1 MEIQMRIVLKASF
14 IAVGLL
20 LAAPAASA
28 LTSSALPRAATAEG
42 IDVFQQAAAKHHRK
56 HYKRRGCRLT
66 YGGLVCG
73 GGKHAGG
80 HKRRH
85 GKGHGNRHGGNRH

>member
-1 MEIQMRIVLKASF
+1 MRIVLKASF
-14 IAVGLL
+14 IAAGLL

-28 LTSSALPRAATAEG
+28 LTSSVLPRVATAEG
-42 IDVFQQAAAKHHRK
+42 TDVVQQAAAKHHRK
-56 HYKRRGCRLT
+56 HYKRRGCRLA

-85 GKGHGNRHGGNRH
+85 GKGHGNGHGGNRH